1 MAETREK
8 TGKTAEAEKAARPRR
23 RRTVA
28 DRAETLRFYSDVM
41 RAALPDGEEPKIADR
56 IRAAEALARQQETDS
71 GLEAVLLRL
80 DEMLQAVRDAAD

>member
-1 MAETREK
+1 MEENGEK
-8 TGKTAEAEKAARPRR
+8 KKTAPKRR
-23 RRTVA
+23 KRKIA
-28 DRAETLRFYSDVM
+28 DREETLRFYSDVM

-56 IRAAEALARQQETDS
+56 IRAAEALARQQETDD